1 MASNIDPLA
10 TQIIKRND
18 LLKSKRSTW
27 DSLWQDLAD
36 YIQPRKNQILTKT
49 TNPDSSAN
57 ADLYD
62 TTAVDANLVLGA
74 GQLQYITPASERWA
88 GYEAPE
94 HIKKQPGGVPSEL
107 SRWYQSCSDVVMREL
122 ARSNFYTEVHEFYL
136 DRGGMGTCNLFLSQ
150 GKRSLFNCSS
160 HPVGTYCIAEDDEGY
175 VDTVFREFKLSVRQA
190 EQKFGIDKLGPKVK
204 KDYADESGKSLDK
217 EYTFIHAVYPR
228 SEADRQP
235 GARSGPNKPVASV
248 YVCVE
253 DKHVV
258 SNEGFDEMPYM
269 VSRYLTWGEEVYGYC
284 PSIDILATIR
294 QVNFIE
300 MNMDAL
306 AETAA
311 FPRMLFPDS
320 LAGQVDVRAGGVTV
334 FNPNEPAAVPRE
346 WLTSGRYD
354 IGQERVKTKQEAIKR
369 AFHNDL
375 FQMFAQQQQKMTAY
389 ETMQRVAEKLVLFS
403 PTFARLT
410 TEFLNPFLSRA
421 FGIAYRA
428 GMFEDPPAQAR
439 VTSPDGRESSIIL
452 PQVTYTSKVALAI
465 KALQN
470 QAFVEFMGIVG
481 PLVNISPEV
490 LDNLDADKLFLGIA
504 TNLSLNPDWLRDEKD
519 RDAMRSARAQQQQ
532 AQAQIANAQALAKAG
547 GDLGSAP
554 PEIQDQAMAAF
565 SQPLTPVAGAA

>member
-1 MASNIDPLA
+1 MASQTDPLA
-10 TQIIKRND
+10 VSIIKRND
-18 LLKSKRSTW
+18 SLKADRQPW
-27 DSLWQDLAD
+27 DSLWQNLAD
-36 YIQPRKNQILTKT
+36 YIQPRKNQILSKT
-49 TNPDSSAN
+49 ITPDSTQL
-57 ADLYD
+57 ADLFD

-136 DRGGMGTCNLFLSQ
+136 DRGGMGTCNLFVAQ
-150 GKRSLFNCSS
+150 GKKSLFNCSS
-160 HPVGTYCIAEDDEGY
+160 HPIGTYCIAEDDEGT
-175 VDTVFREFKLSVRQA
+175 VDTVFREFKLTVRQA
-190 EQKFGIDKLGPKVK
+190 GKKFDVEKLGPKLK
-204 KDYADESGKSLDK
+204 KDYANTDGKSLDK
-217 EYTFIHAVYPR
+217 KYTFIHAVYPR
-228 SEADRQP
+228 AEADRQP
-235 GARSGPNKPVASV
+235 GAQTGPNKPIASI

-253 DKHVV
+253 DKTVV

-269 VSRYLTWGEEVYGYC
+269 VSRYLTWGDEVYGYS
-284 PSIDILATIR
+284 PSIDALATIR

-306 AETAA
+306 AEVAA

-334 FNPNEPAAVPRE
+334 FNPNEPAALPKE
-346 WLTSGRYD
+346 WLTQGRYD
-354 IGQERVKTKQEAIKR
+354 IGQERVKSKQELIRR

-375 FQMFAQQQQKMTAY
+375 FQMFAQQTQKMTAY

-410 TEFLNPFLSRA
+410 TEFLNPFLSRC

-428 GMFEDPPAQAR
+428 GMFEDPPAQAKIP
-439 VTSPDGRESSIIL
+439 SADGRGTELIL

-481 PLVNISPEV
+481 PLVNIAPEV
-490 LDNLDADKLFLGIA
+490 LDNLDSDKLFLGIA
-504 TNLSLNPDWLRDEKD
+504 NNLSLNPDWLRDEKD
-519 RDAMRSARAQQQQ
+519 RDAMRAARAQQQQ
-532 AQAQIANAQALAKAG
+532 AQASIANAQALAKAG

-565 SQPLTPVAGAA
+565 SQPLIPVAGAA